1 MEARQLIKEL
11 LKESGIT
18 MEVLS
23 KLMGY
28 NSKSTISEMLRINAG
43 VKCGNLYRIA
53 DLLGY
58 EVIVRKKKPGKLE
71 NGYRRLSFEE
81 SAAEET
87 K

>member
-18 MEVLS
+18 METIS

-28 NSKSTISEMLRINAG
+28 NSKSTISEMLRTNTGI
-43 VKCGNLYRIA
+43 KCGNLYRIA

-71 NGYRRLSFEE
+71 SGYRRLSFEE
-81 SAAEET
+81 AAGTEL